1 MNSATVQANEEEVL
15 AEDIIR
21 YGVTTV
27 KRDTPVYQAIATLV
41 EKQITGLPVV
51 DDKMHIKGIITERDV
66 MRLLYEKHTSAGIV
80 EEFMTENVVSFDIKD
95 RLSDVCKTLANNGF
109 RRVTITHGKKL
120 VSIISRADLIREQTR
135 KFHQYDMT
143 QKETVTAKD
152 FMKQGL
158 VTVSRDTSI
167 YKAIT
172 LLAENKVTGLPVVD
186 KDFKVEGIVTERDFL
201 RLMHTPGFQPGPVED
216 YMTTDVKSFTRDDTL
231 YDICDCLIENDFR
244 RVPILD
250 DGRLVGIVSRF
261 DIIDTILRYNASLF
275 KRRSTDA

>member
-1 MNSATVQANEEEVL
+1 MDSIEALPYEEKVL

-21 YGVTTV
+21 YGVMTV

-51 DDKMHIKGIITERDV
+51 DDKMHVKGIVTEKDV

-80 EEFMTENVVSFDIKD
+80 EEFMTESVVNFDKKD
-95 RLSDVCKTLANNGF
+95 HLSDVCKVLANSGF
-109 RRVTITHGKKL
+109 RRVTITQGKKL
-120 VSIISRADLIREQTR
+120 VSVISRADLIREQTK
-135 KFHQYDMT
+135 KFHQYDMPH
-143 QKETVTAKD
+143 KETVTARD

-158 VTVSRDTSI
+158 ITVSRDASI
-167 YKAIT
+167 YKAMT
-172 LLAENKVTGLPVVD
+172 LLADNKVTGLPVVD
-186 KDFKVEGIVTERDFL
+186 ENFKLEGVVTERDFL
-201 RLMHTPGFQPGPVED
+201 KLMHTPDFQPGPVEE
-216 YMTTDVKSFTRDDTL
+216 YMTTDIKSFTRDDTL

-275 KRRSTDA
+275 KRRATDL

>member
-1 MNSATVQANEEEVL
+1 MNSATVQANEEKVL

-21 YGVTTV
+21 FGVMTV
-27 KRDTPVYQAIATLV
+27 KRDTPVYQAITTLV

-51 DDKMHIKGIITERDV
+51 DDKMHVKGIITEKDI
-66 MRLLYEKHTSAGIV
+66 MRLLYENHTSAGIV
-80 EEFMTENVVSFDIKD
+80 EDFMTEDVVSFDIKD

-109 RRVTITHGKKL
+109 RRVTITQGKKL
-120 VSIISRADLIREQTR
+120 VSVISRADLIREQAR
-135 KFHQYDMT
+135 KFHRYDMP
-143 QKETVTAKD
+143 QKETITAKD

-158 VTVSRDTSI
+158 VTVSRDMSI
-167 YKAIT
+167 YKAMT
-172 LLAENKVTGLPVVD
+172 LLADNKITGLPVVD

-201 RLMHTPGFQPGPVED
+201 KLMYAPDFQPGPVED

-231 YDICDCLIENDFR
+231 YDICDCLIENNFR
-244 RVPILD
+244 RVPVVE
-250 DGRLVGIVSRF
+250 DGRLVGIVSRS